1 MKLVYTGIISALLA
15 TGAFAQTSQ
24 TSQTS
29 QTLQVT
35 GNGEFCLAIAGKADC
50 KFSDPASCQ
59 KELDVST
66 SKDINS
72 SCIIR
77 RDVQ

>member
-15 TGAFAQTSQ
+15 TGAFAQ